1 MDLKE
6 LRNYRN
12 EIIEQYDN
20 GLTFEELKI
29 MYSTTWSNI
38 YSIISVK
45 FEHTY
50 SNITNREKEE
60 IVKMYIQ
67 DGLSTTQIGEKLKI
81 YHKLISDV
89 LSENKIERIGN
100 NKRKY
105 SLNEH
110 YFDDINTPNKAYILG
125 FFYAD
130 GCNIMNKSTVAMSL
144 EEKDK
149 EILEKIRLEIDSERK
164 LEFIEQSKRKDK
176 NNNYHYKDMWRLLL
190 FSSHMCRTLNDLGM
204 MPNKSLKLKFPEW
217 LNKNLY
223 SHFIRGYFDGDGSL
237 SLYQKTN
244 GKYQVLLTL
253 TSTNDFC
260 QECLNILRDELNVGG
275 GIYDASSHNGITKV
289 LSFSGFVQVNKILEW
304 MYEDAD
310 LYMKRKYDNYVNN
323 FKSARIINNP
333 HAA

>member
-1 MDLKE
+1 
-6 LRNYRN
+6 
-12 EIIEQYDN
+12 
-20 GLTFEELKI
+20 
-29 MYSTTWSNI
+29 MYT
-38 YSIISVK
+38 
-45 FEHTY
+45 
-50 SNITNREKEE
+50 
-60 IVKMYIQ
+60 Q
-67 DGLSTTQIGEKLKI
+67 DGMSTTQIGVKLKI

-89 LSENKIERIGN
+89 LSENNVKRIGN

-105 SLNEH
+105 NLNEY

-149 EILEKIRLEIDSERK
+149 EILEKIRFEIGSERK

-190 FSSHMCRTLNDLGM
+190 FSSHICKALDNLGM
-204 MPNKSLKLKFPEW
+204 MPNKSLKLKFPKW

-237 SLYQKTN
+237 SLYQKPN
-244 GKYQVLLTL
+244 GKYQALLTL

-260 QECLNILRDELNVGG
+260 
-275 GIYDASSHNGITKV
+275 
-289 LSFSGFVQVNKILEW
+289 
-304 MYEDAD
+304 
-310 LYMKRKYDNYVNN
+310 
-323 FKSARIINNP
+323 
-333 HAA
+333 

>member
-50 SNITNREKEE
+50 SNITNRQKEE

-164 LEFIEQSKRKDK
+164 LEFIEQS
-176 NNNYHYKDMWRLLL
+176 
-190 FSSHMCRTLNDLGM
+190 
-204 MPNKSLKLKFPEW
+204 
-217 LNKNLY
+217 
-223 SHFIRGYFDGDGSL
+223 
-237 SLYQKTN
+237 
-244 GKYQVLLTL
+244 
-253 TSTNDFC
+253 
-260 QECLNILRDELNVGG
+260 
-275 GIYDASSHNGITKV
+275 
-289 LSFSGFVQVNKILEW
+289 
-304 MYEDAD
+304 
-310 LYMKRKYDNYVNN
+310 
-323 FKSARIINNP
+323 
-333 HAA
+333 